1 MKNIKEFIILLSQ
14 TNLKISQYK
23 YFSWKYWF
31 SYECYSLYLLFLQLT
46 NSKIKDVNGCF
57 EEKNLF
63 NPRGKAFLDQSGQ
76 IQIRNKKNQY
86 LFINALRKNSHGINS
101 IYNFENGNIFF
112 SEIDGF
118 CYISMRKKT
127 FYNFPSY
134 RYGMPSKNLFFK
146 YKNNLEE
153 MTTKSLKFFRK

>member
-1 MKNIKEFIILLSQ
+1 MNAIHYI
-14 TNLKISQYK
+14 Y
-23 YFSWKYWF
+23 
-31 SYECYSLYLLFLQLT
+31 CFLQLT

-101 IYNFENGNIFF
+101 IYNFENGNIFC
-112 SEIDGF
+112 EIDGF
-118 CYISMRKKT
+118 CYISNEKKKL
-127 FYNFPSY
+127 FIIFPHIDMECHQKIY
-134 RYGMPSKNLFFK
+134 F
-146 YKNNLEE
+146 
-153 MTTKSLKFFRK
+153 